1 MAIPVA
7 ELQKPN
13 PSNIVELFQ
22 LELNTTMHSISQTY
36 YFHNGTNEN
45 ENSNIVFNNIQ
56 YTRMPIEAEGFEY
69 NGKQTPRPTLKI
81 SNVLGTITTILLTLP
96 QGLEGAKV
104 TRIRT
109 LERYID
115 HINFDI
121 GDILL
126 EDGSELLQENNS
138 LVSQESGNNP
148 HGTPDPTATFDEQIF
163 LIDRKEAENRA
174 EVVFELAASSDV
186 HGVRIPKRQVLPDD
200 FPGIGTF
207 FG

>member
-22 LELNTTMHSISQTY
+22 LELNTTMHGISQTY
-36 YFHNGTNEN
+36 YFHNGTNTN
-45 ENSNIVFNNIQ
+45 ENSNIIFDNIE

-69 NGKQTPRPTLKI
+69 NGKQTPRPSLKI
-81 SNVLGTITTILLTLP
+81 SNILGTITTILLTLP

-109 LERYID
+109 LLRYID
-115 HINFDI
+115 NTNFT
-121 GDILL
+121 GGELLLENGSNILL
-126 EDGSELLQENNS
+126 ENGSAIDM
-138 LVSQESGNNP
+138 ESGINP
-148 HGTPDPTATFDEQIF
+148 FGTPDPTATFDQQIF
-163 LIDRKEAENRA
+163 FIDRKSAENRM

-186 HGVRIPKRQVLPDD
+186 HGVRLPKRQVLPDD

-207 FG
+207 FS